1 MNGRL
6 LFCILV
12 SAAACSAPRQ
22 AERAP
27 RVPPLA
33 IDQPVVQWD
42 PGSRT
47 DAEESAP
54 APLTEVQFPESQSTG
69 SPSAES
75 HSTGSHSSGPI
86 YRTVTRVV
94 ETPPVEQQST
104 AASEPAAASGEAAS
118 QPRSYQSLPPHV
130 SFHTGVYCDPACGFF
145 PVHTVIGTSIGAAIG
160 AHHGDP
166 HHGAMIGGT
175 IGFFLDMGRAFH

>member
-6 LFCILV
+6 LFCIFV

-22 AERAP
+22 AERVAQ
-27 RVPPLA
+27 VPPLP
-33 IDQPVVQWD
+33 IEQPVVQWE

-54 APLTEVQFPESQSTG
+54 APLTEVRQPA
-69 SPSAES
+69 AES
-75 HSTGSHSSGPI
+75 PPARPQYTGPI

-94 ETPPVEQQST
+94 ETPPVEQQSS
-104 AASEPAAASGEAAS
+104 AASEPAAASGAVAA
-118 QPRSYQSLPPHV
+118 QRRGSYSLPPHV
-130 SFHTGVYCDPACGFF
+130 SFHAGVYHDPACGFF

-160 AHHGDP
+160 SHHGDP